1 MLNKVK
7 KFFKSKK
14 YLNRFW
20 NLLVENRNV
29 LKLAVPFVL
38 MDIFNTLLIVN
49 INYTNYLFYA
59 PILFN
64 ICWMVLF
71 IGLSMSF
78 KGWIGKSIYLFNNL
92 LFLIIFL
99 ANSIYYS
106 TMRKVFEYSLIE
118 SAGEGA
124 PYIMDSLKNANPF
137 IYVAIIIIIIS
148 VVLCIKDFPN
158 VKKNNYKLCG
168 KILLI
173 FFISHLIIPF
183 TLGRVNK
190 ELTWSSWRNARNI
203 YENFNDSNKSV
214 KVCGFFEYN
223 IRSFY
228 ITFLKPTQKITSEEL
243 EFLDNS
249 YVGVNNIK
257 NKYTGKYKNK
267 NLIIIQLEG
276 MDSWIVNKSDTPTIY
291 KMMNN
296 SINFTKHY
304 SFYNGGGSTFN
315 SEFAI
320 NTGFVTPFSYTKNAY
335 TFNKN
340 NFPYTL
346 AKLFKERDYVVNAFH
361 MNNAEYYSRGVNYE
375 NWGYDHYYG
384 LKDLGD
390 YKDNSYNL
398 DRELM
403 LNEKFSELLFPKD
416 KKFVDY
422 IITYSG
428 HTPFTNTKGVC
439 KQLYDLDIQ
448 KEMNETGSDVEPEF
462 VEMTEEE
469 CIRRQNTETD
479 YMMELLLQK
488 LKDNNL
494 LNDTVIV
501 VITDHYL
508 YTVTDMTILDRYKN
522 TSNNLI
528 NNTPFFIWT
537 NKTKKT
543 NINEVTSQIDVLPT
557 ILNLFG
563 FEYNVNNYLG
573 KDALA
578 NKYKGIVFF
587 NDYSWYD
594 GNVYVENGSPIN
606 DKKIK
611 EDELIEKNEYVNYSI
626 KKNDLTLKYNY
637 LK

>member
-1 MLNKVK
+1 M
-7 KFFKSKK
+7 
-14 YLNRFW
+14 
-20 NLLVENRNV
+20 
-29 LKLAVPFVL
+29 
-38 MDIFNTLLIVN
+38 
-49 INYTNYLFYA
+49 
-59 PILFN
+59 
-64 ICWMVLF
+64 
-71 IGLSMSF
+71 
-78 KGWIGKSIYLFNNL
+78 
-92 LFLIIFL
+92 
-99 ANSIYYS
+99 NS
-106 TMRKVFEYSLIE
+106 
-118 SAGEGA
+118 
-124 PYIMDSLKNANPF
+124 
-137 IYVAIIIIIIS
+137 
-148 VVLCIKDFPN
+148 
-158 VKKNNYKLCG
+158 
-168 KILLI
+168 
-173 FFISHLIIPF
+173 
-183 TLGRVNK
+183 
-190 ELTWSSWRNARNI
+190 
-203 YENFNDSNKSV
+203 
-214 KVCGFFEYN
+214 
-223 IRSFY
+223 
-228 ITFLKPTQKITSEEL
+228 
-243 EFLDNS
+243 
-249 YVGVNNIK
+249 
-257 NKYTGKYKNK
+257 
-267 NLIIIQLEG
+267 
-276 MDSWIVNKSDTPTIY
+276 
-291 KMMNN
+291 
-296 SINFTKHY
+296 
-304 SFYNGGGSTFN
+304 
-315 SEFAI
+315 
-320 NTGFVTPFSYTKNAY
+320 
-335 TFNKN
+335 
-340 NFPYTL
+340 
-346 AKLFKERDYVVNAFH
+346 
-361 MNNAEYYSRGVNYE
+361 AEYYSRGVNYE

-403 LNEKFSELLFPKD
+403 LNEKFTELMFPKD
-416 KKFVDY
+416 NKFVDY

-462 VEMTEEE
+462 IEMTEEE

-479 YMMELLLQK
+479 YMMELLLQR
-488 LKDNNL
+488 LKDNNI

-543 NINEVTSQIDVLPT
+543 NINAVTSQIDVLPT

-611 EDELIEKNEYVNYSI
+611 EDDLIEKNEYVNYSI